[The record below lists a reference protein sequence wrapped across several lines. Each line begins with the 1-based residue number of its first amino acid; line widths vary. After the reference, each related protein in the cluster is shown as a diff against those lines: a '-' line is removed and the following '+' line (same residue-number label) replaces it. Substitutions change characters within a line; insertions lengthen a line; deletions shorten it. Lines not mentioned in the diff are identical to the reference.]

1 MAYKINLAIKKMKV
15 KPKSTIDISSLELR
29 ELSAFD
35 RLEKDTI
42 YDVLLME
49 MYEGKE
55 KFINKIQRLIDIFEK
70 EVLKCCLM

>member
-1 MAYKINLAIKKMKV
+1 MKV
-15 KPKSTIDISSLELR
+15 KLKSKIGILSLELC

-42 YDVLLME
+42 YDVLLIE

-55 KFINKIQRLIDIFEK
+55 KFINKIQRLIDILEK
-70 EVLKCCLM
+70 RSFKMLTDVKLEFA